1 MSPETNHCRS
11 CGAPIIWAV
20 TENGKR
26 MPVDATP
33 REDGNILLIEYPASA
48 LGDGYIEAAYVQSS
62 LFEEWDVEAPEPRR
76 YVSHF
81 ASCAQSKGWR
91 KA

>member
-1 MSPETNHCRS
+1 MSPDTKYCRS
-11 CGAPIIWAV
+11 CGAEVIWTV

-26 MPVDATP
+26 MPVDAKP
-33 REDGNILLIEYPASA
+33 REDGNILLTEYP
-48 LGDGYIEAAYVQSS
+48 DGYIEAAYVQSS
-62 LFEEWDVEAPEPRR
+62 LFEVWDQDAPEPRR

-81 ASCAQSKGWR
+81 ASCAQSNQWR